1 MTIYMCRLDVSGR
14 HFSIDEIQALKFAAI
29 FRILPS
35 GNINAGGLVV
45 VLLVR
50 REQFHFFFLT
60 RIGTFYR
67 IEGLALNPFS

>member
-50 REQFHFFFLT
+50 RKQFLFFFLT

-67 IEGLALNPFS
+67 IEGLNPFS